1 MTSLDDFPYYSG
13 IISIWEKKN
22 KNKKKIQLNIKENS

>member
-13 IISIWEKKN
+13 IISIQEKKN
-22 KNKKKIQLNIKENS
+22 KNKKINPIEY

>member
-22 KNKKKIQLNIKENS
+22 KNKKKNPIEY